1 MAKYEVTITPN
12 GLGFLYVIDAVDSS
26 AAIDLARKQLEDE
39 AGDQM
44 QVDAWVQT
52 IIKHSQQTVT
62 VNQEQ
67 N

>member
-1 MAKYEVTITPN
+1 MAKYEVTITPK

>member
-1 MAKYEVTITPN
+1 MAKYEVTITPK

-26 AAIDLARKQLEDE
+26 AAIDLARKELEDE

-44 QVDAWVQT
+44 KVDAWVQT

-62 VNQEQ
+62 VNQE
-67 N
+67 